1 MKKHTTKKQ
10 LTLACPI
17 SFSGVGLHTGDTVTL
32 TLKPAPVNH
41 GIVFHR
47 TDLNIAM
54 PAHHALVEPS
64 PLCTTLVSLC
74 GRARVATV
82 EHLMSALAGCRVD
95 NVLVDIDGGE
105 MPIMDGS
112 AAPFV
117 QAILAAGLIPQAAQ
131 RRAYRILQAVHVHD
145 GDKTASL
152 LPSVSQDLSIT
163 CRIDFNHAAIGAQT
177 FTLSSL
183 DDFGELIA
191 RARTFGFEKDIAT
204 LRKMGLARG
213 GSLDNAIV
221 FGETRVL
228 NPEGMRYE
236 NECVRH
242 KVLDAIGDLYLAG
255 LPLIGDF
262 YGYCSGHFLNY
273 RLLTALFAN
282 PEAYEEIVWDEEDAP
297 ALSHETDQLHPLW
310 A

>member
-1 MKKHTTKKQ
+1 MKKQK
-10 LTLACPI
+10 TLAKAI
-17 SFSGVGLHTGDTVTL
+17 SFSGVGLHTGDQVTL

-47 TDLNIAM
+47 TDLNISI

-74 GRARVATV
+74 GRARVSTV
-82 EHLMSALAGCRVD
+82 EHLLSALAGCRLD
-95 NVLVDIDGGE
+95 NLVVEINGAE

-117 QAILAAGLIPQAAQ
+117 QAIISAGLMPQAAH
-131 RRAYRILQAVHVHD
+131 RRAYRILRAVHVHD

-152 LPSVSQDLSIT
+152 LPGISPDLSIT
-163 CRIDFNHAAIGAQT
+163 CRIDFHHAAIGAQT
-177 FTLSSL
+177 FTLASL
-183 DDFGELIA
+183 DDFGDLIA

-204 LRKMGLARG
+204 LRKMGLAKG

-221 FGETRVL
+221 FGDTRVL

-255 LPLIGDF
+255 LPLVGDF

-273 RLLTALFAN
+273 RLLTELFAT
-282 PEAYEEIVWDEEDAP
+282 PDAYEEILWGTDEQAMDVA
-297 ALSHETDQLHPLW
+297 HEMGDLHPLW